1 MASSASL
8 SRPHLRMLG
17 IEPIRALLEFVRM
30 HFRADGDN
38 SVGDRHPVV
47 LFPGLGADHRY
58 MAPLRKFCERRGYV
72 CYDWGRGMNTGP
84 SGDSSQWINSLSNDV
99 AAMVSGHKERVT
111 LIGWSLGGLY
121 AREIA
126 KAIPTRI
133 RQVIT
138 LGSPLANVATSTH
151 VGWLYEMLNGGTTT
165 IDSQLAKTLRTPP
178 PVPTTS
184 IYSRSDGVVAWKA
197 CVAGR
202 GAFTENIEVDSSHLG
217 LVWHPDVMSIVAN
230 RLAQREGRWS
240 PWIEDMRTRGKHGSR
255 DSGRLAESS

>member
-1 MASSASL
+1 M
-8 SRPHLRMLG
+8 SR
-17 IEPIRALLEFVRM
+17 
-30 HFRADGDN
+30 
-38 SVGDRHPVV
+38 
-47 LFPGLGADHRY
+47 
-58 MAPLRKFCERRGYV
+58 
-72 CYDWGRGMNTGP
+72 
-84 SGDSSQWINSLSNDV
+84 
-99 AAMVSGHKERVT
+99 HKERVT

-126 KAIPTRI
+126 KVIPTRI

-165 IDSQLAKTLRTPP
+165 IDSRLAKTLRTPP

-240 PWIEDMRTRGKHGSR
+240 PWIEDMRTRGKRGSC

>member
-1 MASSASL
+1 
-8 SRPHLRMLG
+8 MLG

-30 HFRADGDN
+30 HFRDDGD
-38 SVGDRHPVV
+38 SSAGDRHPVV
-47 LFPGLGADHRY
+47 LFPGFGADHRY

-84 SGDSSQWINSLSNDV
+84 SGGSSQWLNTLSTDV
-99 AAMVSGHKERVT
+99 AAMVNGHKERVT
-111 LIGWSLGGLY
+111 LINWSLGGLY

-126 KAIPTRI
+126 KAIPARI

-138 LGSPLANVATSTH
+138 LGSPFGNVATSTN
-151 VGWLYEMLNGGTTT
+151 VGWLYELLNGGTTA
-165 IDSQLAKTLRTPP
+165 IDSRLAKTLRTPP

-197 CVAGR
+197 CIARR
-202 GAFTENIEVDSSHLG
+202 GAFTENIEVNSSHLG

-230 RLAQREGRWS
+230 RLAQREGGWT
-240 PWIEDMRTRGKHGSR
+240 PWIEGMRTRGKAATPDASQNLHR
-255 DSGRLAESS
+255 WR